1 MKGWIPI
8 HSQLGDILFIFSR
21 DRQEGSLRRFSIY
34 SIHNQ
39 LNYVVWK
46 LLVGSFS
53 SFSKTWHHEIISGW
67 CPAYVKTLSDLML
80 FFLQVKGQRL
90 WSGWALLIRSQL
102 FSLTF
107 LVRVS
112 PLWPIPLL
120 FICILAWIK
129 ESWLPVLNCF
139 LHSVDLVV
147 TLGYIIH
154 LLLSLVRLGIYG
166 ILDSCLGTLVLGQ

>member
-34 SIHNQ
+34 YIHNQ
-39 LNYVVWK
+39 LNYIVWK

-53 SFSKTWHHEIISGW
+53 SFSKTWHHEIMSGW

-80 FFLQVKGQRL
+80 FSPSQVIPETEA
-90 WSGWALLIRSQL
+90 WSEWALLNRSQL

-107 LVRVS
+107 LTTAS

-120 FICILAWIK
+120 FICILAWLK
-129 ESWLPVLNCF
+129 ESWLPVLDCF

-154 LLLSLVRLGIYG
+154 LLLSLVRLGLYDIH
-166 ILDSCLGTLVLGQ
+166 TE